1 VRGTLKVFQVYSE
14 QKSRFG
20 GERAMLDATTRVL
33 AQNGHDPRLVMAAG
47 QGCNKHTFKIVD

>member
-1 VRGTLKVFQVYSE
+1 MFQVYSE

-47 QGCNKHTFKIVD
+47 QVCNKHTFKIVD